1 MATGLDRGARIP
13 QKVADARLDPDHPQI
28 RRLQGLPE
36 FQHRKTTVKR
46 ALRRGLAQFGVFLDD
61 SDDLPF
67 PALRVN
73 FQLAGMGM
81 PRSDLEVTQRSRFC
95 RGGERGGDRLPGE
108 RQGRGGSK
116 GGSTGGHGRDSSEF
130 PAAGRGLDFAI
141 FFPAHFAR
149 TRAQCRLMNHRRFE
163 HQTAIVTGGADG
175 IGKAIVQRLA
185 AEGADVTLFDVS
197 AAKASEAVTALAG
210 EGLRVHAETVNI
222 AEESEVAAGFAAVAA
237 RSGGGRLDIM
247 INCAAIVGPTNRR
260 ITEVTTAEFDL
271 ETAINLR
278 GTFLMT
284 KHALLA
290 MAPRNYGR
298 VLNFASIA
306 GKEGNA
312 GMSPYSATKAG
323 VIGLVKS
330 AGKEFAETGITVNAI
345 APAVIRT
352 PMVDGIHPDQVKYM
366 TDKIPMKRC
375 GTLDEVSAL
384 SCWIVS
390 PEASFCTAFTFDLS
404 GGRAVY

>member
-1 MATGLDRGARIP
+1 MQNT
-13 QKVADARLDPDHPQI
+13 
-28 RRLQGLPE
+28 
-36 FQHRKTTVKR
+36 
-46 ALRRGLAQFGVFLDD
+46 
-61 SDDLPF
+61 
-67 PALRVN
+67 
-73 FQLAGMGM
+73 
-81 PRSDLEVTQRSRFC
+81 
-95 RGGERGGDRLPGE
+95 
-108 RQGRGGSK
+108 
-116 GGSTGGHGRDSSEF
+116 
-130 PAAGRGLDFAI
+130 
-141 FFPAHFAR
+141 
-149 TRAQCRLMNHRRFE
+149 RFE
-163 HQTAIVTGGADG
+163 NQTAIVTGGADG

-185 AEGADVTLFDVS
+185 EEGAEVTIFDISVENGE
-197 AAKASEAVTALAG
+197 AAVGEFAEA
-210 EGLRVHAETVNI
+210 GLRVELEIVDISDEASV
-222 AEESEVAAGFAAVAA
+222 
-237 RSGGGRLDIM
+237 RSGINAVVGRSPDDRLDIM
-247 INCAAIVGPTNRR
+247 INCAAIVGPTSTP
-260 ITEVTTAEFDL
+260 ITDVTVGEWDL
-271 ETAINLR
+271 ESAINLR

-284 KHALLA
+284 KYALLA
-290 MAPRNYGR
+290 MKPNDYGR

-352 PMVDGIHPDQVKYM
+352 AMVDSVDPAQVKYM

-375 GTLDEVSAL
+375 GTLDEIAAM